1 MRILTSGGL
10 LAARTDGPAAA
21 TVAALGMRAE
31 LAVATVAALGMRPE
45 LAAGRHTPRR
55 RARTSGA
62 LARAS
67 LMMPATLAMSSS
79 DTEDPLGSDITR
91 EANASVSGKS
101 RPAWGKYD
109 LYGSMRW
116 TPG

>member
-1 MRILTSGGL
+1 MRMLTRGGL
-10 LAARTDGPAAA
+10 PAAVTAGPPPAPA
-21 TVAALGMRAE
+21 TAAALGMRAE
-31 LAVATVAALGMRPE
+31 LAAV
-45 LAAGRHTPRR
+45 RHSPRR

-62 LARAS
+62 RDRAS
-67 LMMPATLAMSSS
+67 LMMLVTLAMSSL

-91 EANASVSGKS
+91 EASASVSGKS